1 MFGLDGLQV
10 SRICN
15 QRLVFKKE
23 IEAQWDYNKSY
34 SLSSKNIA
42 NGNSTESKWIEKN
55 GFV

>member
-10 SRICN
+10 NRICN

-23 IEAQWDYNKSY
+23 IEAQWNYNKSY
-34 SLSSKNIA
+34 SLSFKNIA
-42 NGNSTESKWIEKN
+42 NGNSTGSNWIEKN